1 MVRFNSLR
9 KDKRKRKKII
19 LSTYFDLFKSTWI
32 AAATDS
38 NISIELHNLEENNLT
53 SIKAHEVDLD
63 TIFNNLLTNA
73 FYSIKEKKDKV
84 NRRLDIKCVVEDDLV
99 HIIFQDTGLGLAEE
113 YKHNPEEIFN
123 SFESSK
129 KDRLGKQIGTGLG
142 LYIVK
147 SIISEYNNSAIRIVR
162 DIEDGFAI
170 QITFKKA
177 D

>member
-1 MVRFNSLR
+1 MVRFCIKLI
-9 KDKRKRKKII
+9 KKRQKKKKKII

-99 HIIFQDTGLGLAEE
+99 HIIF
-113 YKHNPEEIFN
+113 K
-123 SFESSK
+123 
-129 KDRLGKQIGTGLG
+129 
-142 LYIVK
+142 
-147 SIISEYNNSAIRIVR
+147 
-162 DIEDGFAI
+162 I
-170 QITFKKA
+170 QV
-177 D
+177 

>member
-1 MVRFNSLR
+1 MQV
-9 KDKRKRKKII
+9 
-19 LSTYFDLFKSTWI
+19 KSTWI

-129 KDRLGKQIGTGLG
+129 KIDQESKLVLDQV
-142 LYIVK
+142 YISLNLLLV
-147 SIISEYNNSAIRIVR
+147 N
-162 DIEDGFAI
+162 
-170 QITFKKA
+170 ITILL
-177 D
+177 